1 MFQDDEPRITVRS
14 DVSTWITPFQL
25 SARMGR
31 TSKVPKPMS
40 GLETFFPGMSEVLRG
55 AGNIVRRYFGGD
67 AGVRYKKDGSPV
79 TQADLE
85 VEAFLRDSLSK
96 LYPDSSVLGEE
107 YGETRKSGSL
117 RWIIDPIDGTRSF
130 LMGTPLFG
138 TLLALERDDV
148 PVVGAI
154 YLPILDQLM
163 IGSAETGTFVNGQK
177 CHVSK
182 IAELSQARLVLT
194 DPTNLLRGQGSEA
207 MARLARRAGL
217 VRGFGDCYGYFLVAC
232 GLADVMVDQQ
242 VQYYDVAPMLPI
254 LAGAG
259 GAFSALNGRVDWNAG
274 NAMASNGLLHDQA
287 RKLLSSE
294 PA

>member
-1 MFQDDEPRITVRS
+1 
-14 DVSTWITPFQL
+14 
-25 SARMGR
+25 
-31 TSKVPKPMS
+31 MS

-55 AGNIVRRYFGGD
+55 AGDIVRRYF
-67 AGVRYKKDGSPV
+67 AGEVNVSYKKDGSPV

-85 VEAFLRDSLSK
+85 VESFLRDSLSK
-96 LYPDSSVLGEE
+96 LYPESSVLGEE

-130 LMGTPLFG
+130 VMGTPLFG
-138 TLLALERDDV
+138 TLLALEREGV

-182 IAELSQARLVLT
+182 IKELSQARLVLT
-194 DPTNLLRGQGSEA
+194 DPTNLLNGQGSEA
-207 MARLARRAGL
+207 MAKLARSAGL
-217 VRGFGDCYGYFLVAC
+217 VRGFGDCYGYFLVAR
-232 GLADVMVDQQ
+232 GLADIMIDQQ

-259 GAFSALNGRVDWNAG
+259 GSFSALNGSVDWNAG
-274 NAMASNGLLHDQA
+274 NAMGSNGLLHEQVRKILSHEQA
-287 RKLLSSE
+287 
-294 PA
+294 